1 MRRFVGVGTGH
12 SDSFP
17 LRPPPVRVL
26 AVDDDAGSLELIRAV
41 LGSLAKVTTVESG
54 ESALEALKQGGYA
67 VVLLDVG
74 LPGIDGFETA
84 RLMKERPSTRHTPV
98 IFLTGQIGDEQVRR
112 GYELGAADYLLKPFD
127 PEILRAKVRVFVELA
142 ELRRE
147 AEVLSHRV
155 LHDQLTGLP
164 NRALFIDRLEH
175 ALARLSRK
183 PGLVA
188 VLFLDLDGFKLINDG
203 IGHDAGDRL
212 LIEVAARLES
222 SIRSSD
228 TAARFAGDEFLV
240 LLEGLADEQE
250 IERLSTRITGTLGT
264 PYRIGS
270 NEVFVSAAIG
280 VAITDDSS
288 ADPASL
294 IQAADESMLRAKGST
309 ARSRPGIHDGEMA
322 PPARSAD
329 PSALVLGAEARGEAP
344 PACDGAYSTVRPEA
358 RRAVSDG

>member
-1 MRRFVGVGTGH
+1 VEAGH
-12 SDSFP
+12 SNSP
-17 LRPPPVRVL
+17 ALSPPAVRVL
-26 AVDDDAGSLELIRAV
+26 AVDDEPASLELIHAV
-41 LGSLAKVTTVESG
+41 LGSLAEVTTVQSG
-54 ESALEALKQGGYA
+54 ESALEELRKGGYA

-84 RLMKERPSTRHTPV
+84 RRMREKRSTRHTPV

-127 PEILRAKVRVFVELA
+127 PEILRAKVKVFVDLA

-188 VLFLDLDGFKLINDG
+188 VLFLDLDGFKSINDG
-203 IGHDAGDRL
+203 IGHDAGDKL
-212 LIEVAARLES
+212 LIEVASRLQR
-222 SIRSSD
+222 SIRASD

-240 LLEGLADEQE
+240 LVEGADDEREIEGLP
-250 IERLSTRITGTLGT
+250 TRISRTLGT
-264 PYRIGS
+264 PYRVG
-270 NEVFVSAAIG
+270 NREVHVSAAIG
-280 VAITDDSS
+280 VAVT
-288 ADPASL
+288 ADPGTDPAFL
-294 IQAADESMLRAKGST
+294 IRAADESMLRVKGGKSRNGRET
-309 ARSRPGIHDGEMA
+309 PKSRRPG
-322 PPARSAD
+322 P
-329 PSALVLGAEARGEAP
+329 L
-344 PACDGAYSTVRPEA
+344 TVA
-358 RRAVSDG
+358 TTAISSRRARTNRR

>member
-1 MRRFVGVGTGH
+1 L
-12 SDSFP
+12 SQP
-17 LRPPPVRVL
+17 AVRVL
-26 AVDDDAGSLELIRAV
+26 AVDDEIGSLELIRAV
-41 LGSLAKVTTVESG
+41 LGSLAEVTVVQSG
-54 ESALEALKQGGYA
+54 EAALEELKDGGYA

-84 RLMKERPSTRHTPV
+84 RLMKERAPTRHTPV
-98 IFLTGQIGDEQVRR
+98 IFLTGEIGDEQVRR

-127 PEILRAKVRVFVELA
+127 PEILRVKVKVFVDLA

-175 ALARLSRK
+175 ALTRLSRK

-188 VLFLDLDGFKLINDG
+188 VLFLDLDGFKSINDG
-203 IGHDAGDRL
+203 VGHDAGDRL
-212 LIEVAARLES
+212 LMEVAARLQR

-240 LLEGLADEQE
+240 LLEGLDDEQE
-250 IERLSTRITGTLGT
+250 IERLTTRITQALGT
-264 PYRIGS
+264 PYRIES
-270 NEVFVSAAIG
+270 DEVHLSAAIG
-280 VAITDDSS
+280 VAVTDDPN

-294 IQAADESMLRAKGST
+294 VHTADESMLHVKGAT
-309 ARSRPGIHDGEMA
+309 GRGGVGREVREGET
-322 PPARSAD
+322 RDSSGVD
-329 PSALVLGAEARGEAP
+329 L
-344 PACDGAYSTVRPEA
+344 
-358 RRAVSDG
+358 

>member
-1 MRRFVGVGTGH
+1 VGVVPAH
-12 SDSFP
+12 SDSSFSLGLP
-17 LRPPPVRVL
+17 AVRVL
-26 AVDDDAGSLELIRAV
+26 AVDDEVPSLELIRAV
-41 LGSLAKVTTVESG
+41 LGSLAKVTAVQSG
-54 ESALEALKQGGYA
+54 ESALEELKKGGYA

-84 RLMKERPSTRHTPV
+84 RLMKEVPATRHTPV

-127 PEILRAKVRVFVELA
+127 PEILRAKVKVFVDLA

-147 AEVLSHRV
+147 AEILSHRV

-164 NRALFIDRLEH
+164 NRALFIDRLGH

-183 PGLVA
+183 PGLLA
-188 VLFLDLDGFKLINDG
+188 VLFLDLDGFKSINDG

-212 LIEVAARLES
+212 LIEVAARLQR
-222 SIRSSD
+222 SIRFSD

-240 LLEGLADEQE
+240 LLEGLEDEQE
-250 IERLSTRITGTLGT
+250 IEVLSTRIARALGI

-270 NEVFVSAAIG
+270 DEVRVSAAIG
-280 VAITDDSS
+280 VMVTGDPN

-294 IQAADESMLRAKGST
+294 IQSADESMLLVKGAKTKNGGREITEVGTPSGRSPLAGPAVLLDGET
-309 ARSRPGIHDGEMA
+309 ARGS
-322 PPARSAD
+322 
-329 PSALVLGAEARGEAP
+329 
-344 PACDGAYSTVRPEA
+344 A
-358 RRAVSDG
+358 RRRQDTQANSP